1 MTNQE
6 KKVPELR
13 FPEFDE
19 EWEEKT
25 IGKIATTFSGGT
37 PSSTNRSYYNGEIP
51 FIRSGE
57 ISKSSTELM
66 INKEAISNSSAK
78 MVEKGDLLYALYGA
92 TSGEVAISKINGA
105 INQAVLCIRSQESA
119 TYIFNYLKMK
129 KDQIL
134 KTYIQGGQ
142 GNLSASIIKKVDINY
157 LI

>member
-1 MTNQE
+1 TNQE

-13 FPEFDE
+13 FPEFDG

-105 INQAVLCIRSQESA
+105 INQAVLCIKSEES
-119 TYIFNYLKMK
+119 INFLLNFLRLQK
-129 KDQIL
+129 QHIL

-142 GNLSASIIKKVDINY
+142 GNLSASIVKGITIK
-157 LI
+157 L